1 MIELQKKSCSQ
12 ELSKTS
18 IEKPITMMP
27 ARLFILYLFV
37 VLMPVVHCSSNL
49 PITPYIYERLVYF
62 IKASSISS
70 CISDNLLLVNKT
82 FNDGGCPP
90 HINFCNDEII
100 NPTAGQTVVELVLNA
115 KKGELGSGYLAV
127 DHGKKVV
134 ILAFRGSTTRQDW
147 FSDFEIYPVNYSPLC
162 VKEYRKLIEEGK
174 IRECEGCKMHRGFL
188 RFTETLGMDVFKK
201 MESILESFPEYRI
214 VVTGHS
220 LGAALASLAGIE
232 LKIRGFDP
240 LVLTFATPKIFNS
253 EMKQW
258 VDELFETDAI
268 EKESI
273 LKNEIQF
280 RKGYFR
286 VVHTGDYIPMVP
298 PFYHPAGLEM
308 FINKVGLPQN
318 AEDIE
323 YRGKNNRLT
332 LKDGFR
338 EGMSGLVEDWLHVYE
353 HRAYFIDVV
362 GCSEL

>member
-1 MIELQKKSCSQ
+1 MIS
-12 ELSKTS
+12 TR
-18 IEKPITMMP
+18 I
-27 ARLFILYLFV
+27 FILYLFIT
-37 VLMPVVHCSSNL
+37 LAPFINCSPNL
-49 PITPYIYERLVYF
+49 SITPYIYERLVYF
-62 IKASSISS
+62 MKASSISS
-70 CISDNLLLVNKT
+70 CISDNLLFVNKT
-82 FNDGGCPP
+82 LNNGGCPP
-90 HINFCNDEII
+90 HIKFCNDEEI

-147 FSDFEIYPVNYSPLC
+147 FSDFEIYPVEYSPLC
-162 VKEYRKLIEEGK
+162 VKEYRKLIEEGT
-174 IRECEGCKMHRGFL
+174 IRECKGCKMHRGFL

-201 MESILESFPEYRI
+201 MESILESYPDYRI

-232 LKIRGFDP
+232 LRIRGFDP

-253 EMKQW
+253 EMRQW
-258 VDELFETDAI
+258 VDELFETDMI

-273 LKNEIQF
+273 ARKEIQF

-308 FINKVGLPQN
+308 FINKVGLPQY

-338 EGMSGLVEDWLHVYE
+338 DGMSGLVEDWLHVYE
-353 HRAYFIDVV
+353 HRAYFIDVK
-362 GCSEL
+362 GCSGL